1 MYAPGYIETGPYP
14 AFPTDAQSPV
24 MAALLRAEGTTRIR
38 ETVFSNR
45 FQQIP
50 ELEKLGAEI
59 TVAADLAQITTA
71 RHLVGAPM
79 RATDLR
85 GGAALVVAA
94 LAAEGES
101 EIRGLEHI
109 DRGYASI
116 EQDLRELGAE
126 IVRRQ
131 ARVLQK
137 S

>member
-1 MYAPGYIETGPYP
+1 
-14 AFPTDAQSPV
+14 
-24 MAALLRAEGTTRIR
+24 
-38 ETVFSNR
+38 
-45 FQQIP
+45 
-50 ELEKLGAEI
+50 
-59 TVAADLAQITTA
+59 
-71 RHLVGAPM
+71 M